1 MRIGINGNCSCV
13 STGSS
18 ADVLRVPSW
27 LVRRG
32 GGFQGDDGDG
42 RADEETSFDEL
53 LRELK
58 IDLAGYQGE

>member
-1 MRIGINGNCSCV
+1 MAR
-13 STGSS
+13 S
-18 ADVLRVPSW
+18 A
-27 LVRRG
+27 G